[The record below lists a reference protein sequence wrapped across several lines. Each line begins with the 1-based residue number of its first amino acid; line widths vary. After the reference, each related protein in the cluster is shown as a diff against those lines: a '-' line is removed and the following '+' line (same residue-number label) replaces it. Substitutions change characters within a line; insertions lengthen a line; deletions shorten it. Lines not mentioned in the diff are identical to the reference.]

1 MESFVCPTRMRTALV
16 SGGNR
21 GIGLEVCRQLG
32 ALGHRVLLGAR
43 EPAKGE
49 AAAASLRAQG
59 LDVTPVAL
67 DVADPD
73 SVARLAAA
81 RPEVDILVNNAGVY
95 LDEGRRPLELDEAVL
110 RDTLEVNLLGAFR
123 LCRAFVPG
131 MAARGWGRVASVSS
145 GMGQLADMGGG
156 SLAYRLSKTAL
167 NALTRVLAQEVD
179 GRHVKV
185 NAACPGWVRTDMGGA
200 HATRPVEQGAETV
213 VWLATLPEDG
223 PTGGLFRDKR
233 PIPW

>member
-1 MESFVCPTRMRTALV
+1 MPDPKCTALV

-59 LDVTPVAL
+59 LNVTPVAL
-67 DVADPD
+67 DVAEPE

-110 RDTLEVNLLGAFR
+110 RDTLDVNLLGAFR